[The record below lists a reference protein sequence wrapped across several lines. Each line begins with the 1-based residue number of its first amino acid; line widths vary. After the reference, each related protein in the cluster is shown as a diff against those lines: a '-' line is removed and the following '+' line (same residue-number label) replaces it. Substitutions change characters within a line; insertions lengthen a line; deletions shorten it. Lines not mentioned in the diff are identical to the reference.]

1 MKLRHFALGALGCAL
16 LGGAG
21 SMKAQGAQD
30 SSAQVQSA
38 QDPPGVAGALGGLSS
53 QRATATTI
61 TFDRDMLDAM
71 LGGDR
76 VAGFNSVSFEHYQ
89 YPEPAF
95 YIPEEMHLLEE
106 AFHAAGWKHLVESG
120 VGPRDSASPTK
131 PIADIW
137 FHWRGGEIDH
147 VTVLV
152 RGRRDM
158 NVIHVSGLLRPM
170 DLVHLS
176 GHFGIPKVDP
186 GAVMVP
192 APQGR

>member
-1 MKLRHFALGALGCAL
+1 MKLRSLALAGLACAL
-16 LGGAG
+16 FAGAG
-21 SMKAQGAQD
+21 SVEAQSAQYPGAQE
-30 SSAQVQSA
+30 QSA
-38 QDPPGVAGALGGLSS
+38 QDPSGVAEALGGLSS

-61 TFDRDMLDAM
+61 TFDRDMLGAM

-76 VAGFNSVSFEHYQ
+76 IAGFNSVTFEHYQ

-95 YIPEEMHLLEE
+95 YIPEEMHSLEE
-106 AFHAAGWKHLVESG
+106 AFHTAGWKHLVESG
-120 VGPRDSASPTK
+120 VGPRESASPTK

-147 VTVLV
+147 VTAVI

-192 APQGR
+192 APR